1 MTDQDVGQDVGIA
14 FATLATALAVALHKQ
29 GVADGEALLAETI
42 GTLEA
47 VLRDDD
53 PEHAQYPEHAKA
65 ILAACARSLR
75 AAEG

>member
-1 MTDQDVGQDVGIA
+1 MTDQDVGVA

-29 GVADGEALLAETI
+29 GVADGEALLSETV

-47 VLRDDD
+47 VLQDD
-53 PEHAQYPEHAKA
+53 YPAEARA
-65 ILAACARSLR
+65 ILSACARSLR